1 MDHWKFCCFLVSFL
15 TIVFASTVVQI
26 DIICRYVCIYIYIC
40 TYMDIYI
47 SFADFVVDVLI
58 RLGFEGILF
67 FIGHI
72 WRLPASPV

>member
-1 MDHWKFCCFLVSFL
+1 M
-15 TIVFASTVVQI
+15 
-26 DIICRYVCIYIYIC
+26 YVYIY
-40 TYMDIYI
+40 TDIYI